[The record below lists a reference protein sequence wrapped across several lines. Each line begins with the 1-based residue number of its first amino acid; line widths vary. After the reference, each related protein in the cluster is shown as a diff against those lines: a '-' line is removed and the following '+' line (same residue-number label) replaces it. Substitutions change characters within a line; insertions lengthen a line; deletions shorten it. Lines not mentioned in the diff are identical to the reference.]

1 MRPRAKGPSA
11 RVSSV
16 ALGLDSRG
24 QSFVL
29 KLSRLPNAR
38 LYGGEI
44 CKPQEEVIL
53 AATQRKLAAKLSLQC
68 HMSCELMRVLMCLI
82 CSRLGTKSQNWQSTP
97 DPVGHEAR

>member
-11 RVSSV
+11 RV
-16 ALGLDSRG
+16 LPLHLDWIPEGSH
-24 QSFVL
+24 
-29 KLSRLPNAR
+29 LSLLPNAR

-44 CKPQEEVIL
+44 CKSQEEVIL